1 MSNISENRPPHDS
14 YAEKTAILNLLLIQD
29 IKQGL
34 VILMIKN
41 SAKKLL
47 PMLDMLNLNLWK
59 N

>member
-1 MSNISENRPPHDS
+1 MTVKLK
-14 YAEKTAILNLLLIQD
+14 KTAILILFIIQD

-47 PMLDMLNLNLWK
+47 PMLDMLNLNLW
-59 N
+59 NI